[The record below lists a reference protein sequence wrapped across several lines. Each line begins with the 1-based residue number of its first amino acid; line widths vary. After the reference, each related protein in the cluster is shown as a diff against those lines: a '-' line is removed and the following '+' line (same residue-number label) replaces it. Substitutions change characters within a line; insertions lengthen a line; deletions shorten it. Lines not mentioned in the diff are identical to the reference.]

1 MKEPKIR
8 FKGFKGEW
16 EEAPFSETFDY
27 LKNNSLSRAE
37 LSDGGVVMNIHYGD
51 VLIKYGECV
60 DVSKEV
66 KTFVKEEYIAKRLHQ
81 SCAITNGDIIFADA
95 AEDNTV
101 GKCSEIIAKED
112 DAIVSG
118 LHTIAC
124 RPKKDFAPMYLGY
137 YLNSNAYHDQLL
149 PHIQGTKISSISKKA
164 ISQTHI
170 NSPLEKD
177 EQQSIASYFQHLDS
191 LIQLTTKKIESLK
204 QVKAASLQSMFPQEG
219 ETTPRVR
226 FKGFEGEWEKVQLN
240 SFAKRVT
247 RKNSH
252 LESTLALTIAS
263 AHGLVS
269 QIDYFN
275 NLVVGSN
282 ISNYYLLKK
291 GEFAYNKS
299 YSNGYPFGSVKRLDK
314 YEQGILSTLY
324 ITFCIDDSIS
334 SDYLTHYFDTT
345 LWHRDVAENAAEGA
359 RNHGLLNIGAEDFL
373 KIKIVKPQSIAEQ
386 RAIASYF
393 TTLDRQITL
402 QTLRLEKLKQIK
414 AACLDNMF
422 V

>member
-8 FKGFKGEW
+8 FKGFQGEW
-16 EEAPFSETFDY
+16 ETTKYEEVFSLIGDTGHNVQ
-27 LKNNSLSRAE
+27 KNEYCERGLYPVVDQSKE
-37 LSDGGVVMNIHYGD
+37 YIVGYTDKVMPIDGSKGLIIFGD
-51 VLIKYGECV
+51 HTREIKYIDFPFCTGADGTRILKSEQSF
-60 DVSKEV
+60 DVRFMYYVCLSLDIPNTGYNRHFKYIKESIYNIP
-66 KTFVKEEYIAKRLHQ
+66 KT
-81 SCAITNGDIIFADA
+81 
-95 AEDNTV
+95 
-101 GKCSEIIAKED
+101 
-112 DAIVSG
+112 
-118 LHTIAC
+118 
-124 RPKKDFAPMYLGY
+124 
-137 YLNSNAYHDQLL
+137 
-149 PHIQGTKISSISKKA
+149 KA
-164 ISQTHI
+164 
-170 NSPLEKD
+170 

-191 LIQLTTKKIESLK
+191 LIQSTTKKIESLK

-226 FKGFEGEWEKVQLN
+226 FKGFEVEWEKVQLN

-393 TTLDRQITL
+393 TNLDRQITL
-402 QTLRLEKLKQIK
+402 QTQRLEKLKQIK
-414 AACLDNMF
+414 AACLDNML

>member
-8 FKGFKGEW
+8 FKGFSGEW
-16 EEAPFSETFDY
+16 EETPFSETFDF

-37 LSDGGVVMNIHYGD
+37 LSDSGEVMNIHYGD

-60 DVSKEV
+60 DVIKEV
-66 KTFVKEEYIAKRLHQ
+66 ETFVKDEEVAKKLHQ
-81 SCAITNGDIIFADA
+81 SCAIKNGDVIFADA

-101 GKCSEIIAKED
+101 GKCSEVIANEN

-164 ISQTHI
+164 ISQTEI
-170 NSPLEKD
+170 SSPIYKN
-177 EQQSIASYFQHLDS
+177 EQQSVASYFQHLDS
-191 LIQLTTKKIESLK
+191 LIQSTTKKIESLK

-226 FKGFEGEWEKVQLN
+226 FKGFEGEWEKKTLGDCLTINNERNQSNVYSINDVLSVSDEVGVVNQIKLLGRSYAGKSVVN
-240 SFAKRVT
+240 YRVLKTNQIVYTKSPLKSKPYGIIKVNKGDIGIVSVLYAVYDANENVYPDYIHYYFEPIHRINNYLLPLINKGAKNT
-247 RKNSH
+247 MNISD
-252 LESTLALTIAS
+252 EMALTGNIWIPSLEEQKKIA
-263 AHGLVS
+263 
-269 QIDYFN
+269 
-275 NLVVGSN
+275 
-282 ISNYYLLKK
+282 
-291 GEFAYNKS
+291 
-299 YSNGYPFGSVKRLDK
+299 
-314 YEQGILSTLY
+314 
-324 ITFCIDDSIS
+324 
-334 SDYLTHYFDTT
+334 
-345 LWHRDVAENAAEGA
+345 
-359 RNHGLLNIGAEDFL
+359 DFL
-373 KIKIVKPQSIAEQ
+373 QA
-386 RAIASYF
+386 
-393 TTLDRQITL
+393 LDSQITL

-414 AACLDNMF
+414 ADCLDNMF